1 MHHGRP
7 RKKLSATQKMLAWP
21 NLQKISTLVFSEELN
36 GCSDTEKTE
45 TDEPHGL
52 RWLHT
57 CCQTDA
63 ENPHRD
69 FPNISRYFQNMRIWS
84 PSASGSPLP
93 SVLLLSLQTAAQV
106 VSRPCRSAIMPEP
119 AGKARPLKKLLQRLK
134 AFLGPK
140 PGEGKILRSSAQ
152 PPTVCPLVQ
161 RNVVPPSDS
170 PAPAHPYERAK
181 SVFFPELVGD
191 RNGSFPAALPTE
203 KRSLLPAVCQ

>member
-7 RKKLSATQKMLAWP
+7 RKKLSATQKMKAWP
-21 NLQKISTLVFSEELN
+21 NLQKISTMVFSEELN

-93 SVLLLSLQTAAQV
+93 SVLHLSLQTAAQA
-106 VSRPCRSAIMPEP
+106 VSRPCRSAIMSEH
-119 AGKARPLKKLLQRLK
+119 AGKARPLKKLLHRLK
-134 AFLGPK
+134 ACLGPELVK
-140 PGEGKILRSSAQ
+140 EKFSPGSARKHA
-152 PPTVCPLVQ
+152 PLVQ
-161 RNVVPPSDS
+161 IGVVPPSGHC
-170 PAPAHPYERAK
+170 PLHPFERAK
-181 SVFFPELVGD
+181 RVFLTGTAGN
-191 RNGSFPAALPTE
+191 RNSSFPVALPTE
-203 KRSLLPAVCQ
+203 KRSFLPAVCR